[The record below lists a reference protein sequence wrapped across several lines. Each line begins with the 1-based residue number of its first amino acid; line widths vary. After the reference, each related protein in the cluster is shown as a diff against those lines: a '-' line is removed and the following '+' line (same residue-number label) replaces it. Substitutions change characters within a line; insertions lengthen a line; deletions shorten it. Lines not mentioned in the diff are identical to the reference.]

1 MCHLKQCHRPLAD
14 DGDSAPSGSC
24 CVCHLQ
30 VLCRQS
36 PSARAASE
44 ACYRYCLLLLTV
56 LDWDLL
62 PLLLQVEMF
71 YGDALLNTDESAAL
85 LNIMN
90 KCCKPPYDFP
100 DLCEVM

>member
-1 MCHLKQCHRPLAD
+1 
-14 DGDSAPSGSC
+14 
-24 CVCHLQ
+24 
-30 VLCRQS
+30 
-36 PSARAASE
+36 
-44 ACYRYCLLLLTV
+44 LLLLTV

-71 YGDALLNTDESAAL
+71 YGDALLNAEESAAL